1 MSQQLAT
8 HKERGGEAMPA
19 TEVGNDSRKPAGM
32 DDCALQL
39 MPRDIQ
45 TVDLVF
51 WLQAATMEQVQIGAG
66 FPMPCR
72 VTAKRR
78 LAKLVRKRYLAM
90 LPRFPNA
97 PAIYVVNQN
106 SPAGIQLLKEHWG
119 EQTVRKQ
126 LRRRIESL
134 PHTLAIN
141 DVRVRIM
148 RGCADTGFTLKTWQ
162 TATDMYPLLKGEQL
176 IPDGLFQIERVVN
189 GETKTANFFLEVE
202 KMSRDFRVLR
212 EKLAKYGK
220 LAYTGKFTRLFGIK
234 ALRLLVIF
242 VQEEGEPVQ
251 KRIRNS
257 VAEASRLG
265 VTIAHF
271 TSLPAIKAVSP
282 VDCLTAPL
290 WQSPRADEPLSL
302 FPAASD
308 IFRQTG

>member
-1 MSQQLAT
+1 
-8 HKERGGEAMPA
+8 
-19 TEVGNDSRKPAGM
+19 
-32 DDCALQL
+32 

-45 TVDLVF
+45 SVDFVL
-51 WLQAATMEQVQIGAG
+51 WGQAATNVQIQIAAG
-66 FPMPCR
+66 YPLPCK
-72 VTAKRR
+72 TPAKRR
-78 LAKLVRKRYLAM
+78 LAKLVRTRYLAT
-90 LPRFPNA
+90 LPRFPNES
-97 PAIYVVNQN
+97 AIYVLNQH
-106 SPAGIQLLKEHWG
+106 SPAGIALMQDRWG

-141 DVRVRIM
+141 DVRARIM
-148 RGCADTGFTLKTWQ
+148 RGCADAGFTLKTWQ

-176 IPDGLFQIERVVN
+176 IPDGFFQIERIVN
-189 GETKTANFFLEVE
+189 SETKTANFFLEVE

-212 EKLAKYGK
+212 EKLAKYGN
-220 LAYTGKFTRLFGIK
+220 LVYTGKFTRLFGIK
-234 ALRLLVIF
+234 ALRLLVVF

-265 VTIAHF
+265 ITIAHF
-271 TSLPAIKAVSP
+271 TSLPAIKAVAP
-282 VDCLTAPL
+282 VDCLTVPL

-308 IFRQTG
+308 ILRQTG